1 MSKKSKL
8 MYMGIGGAI
17 MFVVLILVGIYIVII
32 ENPGP
37 FLTMKNNGMSPAI
50 LDGESVRYDET
61 YSFDL
66 VTVDDVIIFRPD
78 ELSEKLVI
86 QRVVEIIQENPKE
99 IKTLPDSISD
109 SVYNEFY
116 VSEHEFLGKAIKV
129 FPANEDSIYL
139 FDGRDP

>member
-17 MFVVLILVGIYIVII
+17 MFVVLLFVGIYTVII

-37 FLTMKNNGMSPAI
+37 FLTVKNNGMSPTI
-50 LDGESVRYDET
+50 LDGERVRYDET

-66 VTVDDVIIFRPD
+66 VSVDDVIIFSPD

-86 QRVVEIIQENPKE
+86 HRVVEIIQEDPKE
-99 IKTLPDSISD
+99 IKTLPDSITD
-109 SVYNEFY
+109 SIYNEFY
-116 VSEHEFLGKAIKV
+116 ISEHEFLGKVIKV

-139 FDGRDP
+139 FNGRDP